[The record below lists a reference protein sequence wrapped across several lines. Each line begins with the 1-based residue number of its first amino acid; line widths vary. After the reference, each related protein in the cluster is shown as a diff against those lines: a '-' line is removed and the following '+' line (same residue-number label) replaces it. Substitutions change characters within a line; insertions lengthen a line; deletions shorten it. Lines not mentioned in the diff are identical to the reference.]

1 MTVGDEQGWGSP
13 KAEAQKV
20 YEIYRE
26 AGGNFIDTGNFYT
39 NGTSGRFLGVHSWP
53 SREHRLT
60 HKILQRGARHRSERS
75 GQRKSMMQAV
85 EASLKRLQTVAHVF
99 FLSIMK
105 GASEHANLT
114 GAYQVIEEL
123 HAKRRS
129 PTEDSSAQLLAS
141 LDQCL
146 LLLRGDGSNASSCV
160 RSLQYCRRV

>member
-1 MTVGDEQGWGSP
+1 MMLKHTPAISVLYSVRVTLTNHYWVTSDE
-13 KAEAQKV
+13 
-20 YEIYRE
+20 R
-26 AGGNFIDTGNFYT
+26 
-39 NGTSGRFLGVHSWP
+39 R
-53 SREHRLT
+53 R
-60 HKILQRGARHRSERS
+60 
-75 GQRKSMMQAV
+75 
-85 EASLKRLQTVAHVF
+85 F

-105 GASEHANLT
+105 GASEHPNLA

-141 LDQCL
+141 SDQCL